1 MDNNMKNNSWILSNR
16 YKIIEQVGIGGMSYV
31 YKALDNTTGNIVAIK
46 LLKDELASDDEF
58 IKKFK
63 SEAIAS
69 EKINHQNVV
78 RAFDVV
84 DDNNL
89 HYIVLEYVD
98 GITLNKYIKDK
109 GCLSNEET
117 VKLSIEIASGLASA
131 HSQGI
136 IHRDIKPQNI
146 VIKSDGTSKIMDFGI
161 ARAVSSTTR
170 NISIV
175 GTVHYISPEQARNE
189 NVDFRSDIYSL
200 GCTMYEMIT
209 GDIPFPGD
217 NPVSIIV
224 SHLRENI
231 KKPSEVNKNIYKSLE
246 KIILKCT
253 QMLPKD
259 RYQSMNELITD
270 LKKALVDKEGSFVS
284 DSVYNNDTEDQTMI
298 ISDSDMKLIKDMSKN
313 YQDNV
318 HRTTITEK
326 EKEYVRKYID
336 RNKKKDKSIKILMIA
351 TIIFVIIF
359 GIIISYYMSHNRFYN
374 NENQPSEVTTNKI
387 GNTNSAIIFNNLKGA
402 LPGLNIDDANNLA
415 KDYGIILHV
424 GEKEFS
430 DTYPNNSIIRVVG
443 DDFTVGNVIEI
454 VLSMGKEFLDF
465 SDIDELNNTK
475 FEDMEALLK
484 DRNLSFS
491 VVKISDRYVPEGNII
506 GVNKKSSDQKGSL
519 TFTVSLGS
527 GDDIVVMPQLVS
539 RTYEQAVQLLEIS
552 KLSVGA
558 ISYMRSSSVDE
569 GKVIAQSIETG
580 KEIVIGTSV
589 DITLSSGANGQ
600 NTSNINTEKWVGN
613 IAETYV
619 VTDKNIPANNI
630 NNTVVLAIRLVQE
643 TSEGT
648 KYIELTQPQ
657 EYRVGTSIPLVYV
670 NIEGATG
677 VTTGFVQVVDVEND
691 KVLSQYTVTFKKE
704 G

>member
-1 MDNNMKNNSWILSNR
+1 MDNNNKNNSWILSNR

-31 YKALDNTTGNIVAIK
+31 YKALDNSTGNIVAIK
-46 LLKDELASDDEF
+46 LLKDELASDEEF

-109 GCLSNEET
+109 GSLSNEET

-146 VIKSDGTSKIMDFGI
+146 VIKADGTSKIMDFGI

-231 KKPSEVNKNIYKSLE
+231 KQPSEVNKNIYKSLE

-259 RYQSMNELITD
+259 RYQSMNDLITD
-270 LKKALVDKEGSFVS
+270 LKKALIDKEGSFVS
-284 DSVYNNDTEDQTMI
+284 DAVYNNDNEDQTMI
-298 ISDSDMKLIKDMSKN
+298 ITDNDMKLIKDMSKN

-318 HRTTITEK
+318 HKASISEK

-336 RNKKKDKSIKILMIA
+336 RTKKKDKSIKILMVA
-351 TIIFVIIF
+351 TIIFVILF
-359 GIIISYYMSHNRFYN
+359 GILISYYISHNRFYN
-374 NENQPSEVTTNKI
+374 NENQSANATTNKI
-387 GNTNSAIIFNNLKGA
+387 GNSNSTIIFNNLKGA

-430 DTYPNNSIIRVVG
+430 DVYPNESIIRVVG

-454 VLSMGKEFLDF
+454 VLSMGKEVLDF
-465 SDIDELNNTK
+465 SNIEELNNTK
-475 FEDMEALLK
+475 FEDMEALLN

-600 NTSNINTEKWVGN
+600 NTSNINTEKWVGDL
-613 IAETYV
+613 AETYV
-619 VTDKNIPANNI
+619 VTNNNIPANSI

-643 TSEGT
+643 TNEGT

>member
-1 MDNNMKNNSWILSNR
+1 MDNNAKNKTWILSNR

-31 YKALDNTTGNIVAIK
+31 YKAKDNVTGNIVAIK
-46 LLKDELASDDEF
+46 LLKDELASDEEF

-69 EKINHQNVV
+69 KKINHQNVV

-98 GITLNKYIKDK
+98 GVTLNKYIKDK
-109 GCLSNEET
+109 GNLSNEET
-117 VKLSIEIASGLASA
+117 IKLSIEIASGLASA

-146 VIKSDGTSKIMDFGI
+146 IIKSDGTSKIMDFGI

-170 NISIV
+170 NISII

-209 GDIPFPGD
+209 GDIPFPGE

-231 KKPSEVNKNIYKSLE
+231 KRPSEVNKNIYKSLE
-246 KIILKCT
+246 KVILKCT

-259 RYQSMNELITD
+259 RYQSMNDLIKD
-270 LKKALVDKEGSFVS
+270 LQKTLTDKEGTFIS
-284 DSVYNNDTEDQTMI
+284 DSVYNSDSEDQTMI

-313 YQDNV
+313 YQDSAN
-318 HRTTITEK
+318 RTIITEK
-326 EKEYVRKYID
+326 EKEYVRRYID
-336 RNKKKDKSIKILMIA
+336 RNKKKDRSIKILMII
-351 TIIFVIIF
+351 TLLFVIIF
-359 GIIISYYMSHNRFYN
+359 GIIIFYYINHNKLYIGEN
-374 NENQPSEVTTNKI
+374 NGDNSTNQQI
-387 GNTNSAIIFNNLKGA
+387 GNANSTIIFNNLKGA

-430 DTYPNNSIIRVVG
+430 DTYEYNSIIRVVG
-443 DDFTVGNVIEI
+443 DNFTIGNVIEV
-454 VLSMGKEFLDF
+454 VLSMGKEVLDF
-465 SDIDELNNTK
+465 SNIEELNNTK
-475 FEDMEALLK
+475 FEDMEVFLN
-484 DRNLSFS
+484 DRQLSFS

-519 TFTVSLGS
+519 TFTVSLGT
-527 GDDIVVMPQLVS
+527 GDDIVIMPQLVS
-539 RTYEQAVQLLEIS
+539 RTYEQAVSLLEIS
-552 KLSVGA
+552 KLSVGG
-558 ISYMRSSSVDE
+558 ISYMRSNSVDE

-580 KEIVIGTSV
+580 KEVAIGTAV

-600 NTSNINTEKWVGN
+600 NTSSVNTEKWIGDL
-613 IAETYV
+613 AETYV
-619 VTDKNIPANNI
+619 ITNKNIPDNNI
-630 NNTVVLAIRLVQE
+630 NNTVILAVRLVQE
-643 TSEGT
+643 TNEGT

-670 NIEGATG
+670 NMEGATG

-691 KVLSQYTVTFKKE
+691 KVLAQYMVTFKKE

>member
-46 LLKDELASDDEF
+46 LLKDELASDEEF

-231 KKPSEVNKNIYKSLE
+231 KKPSEVNQNIYKSLE

-318 HRTTITEK
+318 HRTIITEK

-336 RNKKKDKSIKILMIA
+336 RNKKKDKSIKILMIT
-351 TIIFVIIF
+351 TIIFIIIF

-454 VLSMGKEFLDF
+454 VLSMGKEVLDF

>member
-46 LLKDELASDDEF
+46 LLKDELASDEEF

-259 RYQSMNELITD
+259 RYQSMNELIID

-318 HRTTITEK
+318 HRTIITEK

-374 NENQPSEVTTNKI
+374 NENQPSEVTKNKI

-454 VLSMGKEFLDF
+454 VLSMGKEVLDF

>member
-284 DSVYNNDTEDQTMI
+284 DFVYNNDTEDQTMI

-454 VLSMGKEFLDF
+454 VLSMGKEILDF

-619 VTDKNIPANNI
+619 VTAKNIPANNI
-630 NNTVVLAIRLVQE
+630 NKTVVLAIRLVQE

>member
-1 MDNNMKNNSWILSNR
+1 MDNNMKNNSWILSDR

-46 LLKDELASDDEF
+46 LLKDELASDEEF

-318 HRTTITEK
+318 HRTIITEK

-454 VLSMGKEFLDF
+454 VLSMGKEILDF

>member
-1 MDNNMKNNSWILSNR
+1 
-16 YKIIEQVGIGGMSYV
+16 
-31 YKALDNTTGNIVAIK
+31 
-46 LLKDELASDDEF
+46 
-58 IKKFK
+58 
-63 SEAIAS
+63 
-69 EKINHQNVV
+69 
-78 RAFDVV
+78 
-84 DDNNL
+84 
-89 HYIVLEYVD
+89 
-98 GITLNKYIKDK
+98 
-109 GCLSNEET
+109 
-117 VKLSIEIASGLASA
+117 
-131 HSQGI
+131 
-136 IHRDIKPQNI
+136 
-146 VIKSDGTSKIMDFGI
+146 
-161 ARAVSSTTR
+161 
-170 NISIV
+170 
-175 GTVHYISPEQARNE
+175 
-189 NVDFRSDIYSL
+189 
-200 GCTMYEMIT
+200 
-209 GDIPFPGD
+209 
-217 NPVSIIV
+217 
-224 SHLRENI
+224 
-231 KKPSEVNKNIYKSLE
+231 
-246 KIILKCT
+246 
-253 QMLPKD
+253 
-259 RYQSMNELITD
+259 
-270 LKKALVDKEGSFVS
+270 
-284 DSVYNNDTEDQTMI
+284 
-298 ISDSDMKLIKDMSKN
+298 
-313 YQDNV
+313 
-318 HRTTITEK
+318 
-326 EKEYVRKYID
+326 
-336 RNKKKDKSIKILMIA
+336 
-351 TIIFVIIF
+351 
-359 GIIISYYMSHNRFYN
+359 
-374 NENQPSEVTTNKI
+374 
-387 GNTNSAIIFNNLKGA
+387 
-402 LPGLNIDDANNLA
+402 
-415 KDYGIILHV
+415 
-424 GEKEFS
+424 
-430 DTYPNNSIIRVVG
+430 
-443 DDFTVGNVIEI
+443 
-454 VLSMGKEFLDF
+454 MGKEILDF

-619 VTDKNIPANNI
+619 VTAKNIPANNI
-630 NNTVVLAIRLVQE
+630 NKTVVLAIRLVQE